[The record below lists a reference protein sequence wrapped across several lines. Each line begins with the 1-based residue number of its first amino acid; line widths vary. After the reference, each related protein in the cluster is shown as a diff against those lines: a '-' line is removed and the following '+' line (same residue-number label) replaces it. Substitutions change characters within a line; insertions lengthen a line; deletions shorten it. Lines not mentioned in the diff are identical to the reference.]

1 MSKNNFLS
9 NLDILHFFIICFF
22 LELNISNHKYS
33 VPYLKQANA
42 IIEANEIDG
51 VCQGSLAK
59 IMGLTKLQSR
69 TILRNIVK
77 TNIVAT
83 YMNDIGR
90 QRLTKYV
97 SKKYEKASKLSKQF
111 KKEMHKIKEL
121 TKQIAIE
128 SDGLEKTKTIKEDI
142 VINDEKENVRKV
154 LKSDIVSKDDFLE
167 KKSNTEKVELQKTFN
182 IVNQILYKYRI
193 TKRPNRYRCILS
205 NYLSDKINKVQMK
218 EENSYSNNMLQQIS
232 ELSKNEKAIAAYK
245 NIKVDITVLKLTNE
259 EKSENEVYGFMED
272 VQNSEKKNVTNI
284 TYRLLRRANM
294 IIESVKEHQVID
306 DMTKLIK
313 VKYTIGKYVYI
324 TM

>member
-1 MSKNNFLS
+1 MF
-9 NLDILHFFIICFF
+9 FF
-22 LELNISNHKYS
+22 LELNISNHKYG
-33 VPYLKQANA
+33 VPYLKQANT

-111 KKEMHKIKEL
+111 KKEIHKIKEL

-128 SDGLEKTKTIKEDI
+128 SDGLEKTKTIKENT
-142 VINDEKENVRKV
+142 VIDDEKESVREV
-154 LKSDIVSKDDFLE
+154 LKSDIVSKDHFLQ
-167 KKSNTEKVELQKTFN
+167 KKSNTEKVELQKMFN
-182 IVNQILYKYRI
+182 IVNRILYKYRI
-193 TKRPNRYRCILS
+193 TKRPNRYKCTLS
-205 NYLSDKINKVQMK
+205 NYLSDKINKVQVK
-218 EENSYSNNMLQQIS
+218 EKNSYSNNMLQQIS
-232 ELSKNEKAIAAYK
+232 ELSKNEKAVAAYK
-245 NIKVDITVLKLTNE
+245 NIKVDITVLRLTNE

-313 VKYTIGKYVYI
+313 VKFKTLLENMYI
-324 TM
+324 FVLFNCLFLLITKFNFR